1 MILKHSLALLH
12 SLFLNFASHAN
23 ETLIIKTQLSA

>member
-12 SLFLNFASHAN
+12 SLFWNLASHAN
-23 ETLIIKTQLSA
+23 ETLIIKTKLCA